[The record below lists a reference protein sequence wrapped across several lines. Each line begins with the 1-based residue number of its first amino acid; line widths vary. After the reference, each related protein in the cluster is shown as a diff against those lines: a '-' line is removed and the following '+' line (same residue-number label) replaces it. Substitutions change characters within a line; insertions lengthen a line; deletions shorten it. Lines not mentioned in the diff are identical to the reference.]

1 MGGTTSHPINPG
13 YWLLLS
19 HHHLDVLSE
28 SWMKWGWLAE
38 GTAKFEKPNPEIQLT
53 VGKQGHQADPGNPRE
68 HFLKSANDAH

>member
-38 GTAKFEKPNPEIQLT
+38 GTAKPR
-53 VGKQGHQADPGNPRE
+53 DP
-68 HFLKSANDAH
+68 ANSWQTGTPSGPWQPKGTFP